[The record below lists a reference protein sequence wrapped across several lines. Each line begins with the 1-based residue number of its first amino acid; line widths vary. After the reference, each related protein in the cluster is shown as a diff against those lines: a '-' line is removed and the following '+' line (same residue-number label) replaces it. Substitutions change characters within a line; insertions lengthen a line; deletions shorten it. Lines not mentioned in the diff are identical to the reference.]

1 MRMKMTQFVVA
12 WRHGLHL
19 RPASRLVARARQFQS
34 AVRLRVGGRVADAR
48 SIFQILLLSAS
59 LGTIM
64 VIEADG
70 ADEQEALS
78 AMSAVFATEEEEDL
92 SGS

>member
-1 MRMKMTQFVVA
+1 MHMKMTQLVVA
-12 WRHGLHL
+12 WCHGLHL

-34 AVRLRVGGRVADAR
+34 AVRLGVGGRVADAR
-48 SIFQILLLSAS
+48 SIIQILLLSAS

-70 ADEQEALS
+70 ADEQEALT
-78 AMSAVFATEEEEDL
+78 AVAAVFATDEEGL
-92 SGS
+92 SGT